1 MRTLRAFT
9 QQIMGMPISLHVR
22 AADADRADIV
32 DVAAQVFAHLRKV
45 DSVFSLYRPD
55 SQLMRWRAGELST
68 TELHPWV
75 EEVHEL
81 CQEAQQLTDGLFTPW
96 LPTTGRDEL
105 PNGDGDVRVAFDPT
119 GLVKG
124 WAVSGAAAYLEEVHA
139 VTYCLNAA
147 GDMAIGTGRG
157 VGAAAPWRVG
167 IEDPTERGTI
177 SRTLE
182 VTTGAVATSG
192 SAIRGDHF
200 YDPRSKTWFATTGSA
215 TVVGPDLL
223 WADVWATAAS
233 IDPEHVRALLHEKA
247 ADYELVLV

>member
-1 MRTLRAFT
+1 MRNLRAFT

-22 AADADRADIV
+22 AADADRPDIADA
-32 DVAAQVFAHLRKV
+32 AAQVFAHLRKV

-68 TELHPWV
+68 ARLHPWV

-81 CQEAQQLTDGLFTPW
+81 CEEARQQTDGLFTPW
-96 LPTTGRDEL
+96 LPAADTGEEL
-105 PNGDGDVRVAFDPT
+105 SDDTDVRVAFDPT

-124 WAVSGAAAYLEEVHA
+124 WAVAGATAYLHERHA
-139 VTYCLNAA
+139 IAYCLNAA
-147 GDMAIGTGRG
+147 GDMAIGAGRG
-157 VGAAAPWRVG
+157 LDAIAPWVVG
-167 IEDPTERGTI
+167 IEDAAERGKIARTI
-177 SRTLE
+177 E
-182 VTTGAVATSG
+182 ITTGAVATSG

-200 YDPRSKTWFATTGSA
+200 FDPRSKTWIASTGSA

-233 IDPEHVRALLHEKA
+233 VDPEHAAHLLRVRADE
-247 ADYELVLV
+247 YELVLL